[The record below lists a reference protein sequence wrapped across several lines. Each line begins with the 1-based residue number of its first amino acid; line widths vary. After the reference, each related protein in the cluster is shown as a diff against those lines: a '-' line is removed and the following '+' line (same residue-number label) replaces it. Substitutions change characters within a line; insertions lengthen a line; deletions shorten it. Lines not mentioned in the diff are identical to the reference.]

1 MDFIISRKGSDM
13 ISYEGFLYRKDK
25 TKLNTINWRCA
36 KTGCKGR
43 LTTSLQYREQQQPLV
58 SSGVHTHPPN
68 PLEVAARRVE
78 NSVKTAAVRTRNPPR
93 RIVQDALTEVNE
105 EVAAAVGSS
114 TNLRQTIRR
123 KRKATDNNPPAP
135 VNVGELFIPDML
147 RQTTDQRGFL
157 LYDSGS
163 GDVHRMLIF
172 STDQFLQTLHDSE
185 HWMCDGT
192 FKVSPS
198 LFYQVYT
205 VHAMIRNNVL
215 PCIFVLLP
223 NKQQVTYSQMWTE
236 IKSLKPG
243 LAPRSVQIDF
253 ELASKAALIEAFPQT
268 HIYGCYFHLGQSLW
282 RKIQENGLQ
291 RLNVQDDN
299 IRMALKMLLAL
310 AFLPVD
316 EVSDAFDE
324 LVADYPAE
332 VMPLVNYFEDN
343 YVGRRNRRGDRRQP
357 LFPVHMW
364 SVKARQDAG
373 LPRTNNQ
380 LESWHNAFQGSTETH
395 HPSIFRFIE
404 ALRREEALQRANRTQ
419 LLQGRD
425 LTQRMKRYVTMNTR
439 ITVVQQNRGQY
450 DLRQFLRALAHNLEI
465 NMA

>member
-1 MDFIISRKGSDM
+1 M

-25 TKLNTINWRCA
+25 IQLNTINWRCA

-43 LTTSLQYREQQQPLV
+43 LTTSLQFRQQQQTPV
-58 SSGVHTHPPN
+58 ISGVHMHPPN
-68 PLEVAARRVE
+68 PAEVAVRRVE
-78 NSVKTAAVRTRNPPR
+78 NTLKTAAVTTRDPPR
-93 RIVQDALTEVNE
+93 RIVQDAIVDVNE
-105 EVAAAVGSS
+105 EVAAAVSSS
-114 TNLRQTIRR
+114 TNLRQVIRR
-123 KRKATDNNPPAP
+123 RRRATDNNPRAPAT
-135 VNVGELFIPDML
+135 VGELLIPDQL
-147 RQTTDQRGFL
+147 RLTTDQRRFL
-157 LYDSGS
+157 LYDSGR
-163 GDVHRMLIF
+163 GDVIRMLIF
-172 STDQFLQTLHDSE
+172 STDQFLQTMQDAE

-192 FKVSPS
+192 FKVSPN

-205 VHAMIRNNVL
+205 VHALIRNNVI
-215 PCIFVLLP
+215 PCVFVLLP
-223 NKQQVTYSQMWTE
+223 NKQKDTYSRMWSE

-268 HIYGCYFHLGQSLW
+268 HIYGCYFHFGQSLW

-291 RLNVQDDN
+291 QLYVQEENV
-299 IRMALKMLLAL
+299 RMALKMLLAL

-324 LVADYPAE
+324 LVADYPPE
-332 VMPLVNYFEDN
+332 LMPFVNYFEDN
-343 YVGRRNRRGDRRQP
+343 YVGRRNRRGDRRHP
-357 LFPVHMW
+357 LFPIHMW

-380 LESWHNAFQGSTETH
+380 LESWHKAFQGSAEIH

-404 ALRREEALQRANRTQ
+404 ALRREEALQRTNLTQ

-425 LTQRMKRYVTMNTR
+425 LTQRMKKYVTMNTR
-439 ITVVQQNRGQY
+439 ITAVQQNRDQY
-450 DLRQFLRALAHNLEI
+450 DLVQYLRALAHSLEI
-465 NMA
+465 NVT

>member
-1 MDFIISRKGSDM
+1 
-13 ISYEGFLYRKDK
+13 
-25 TKLNTINWRCA
+25 
-36 KTGCKGR
+36 
-43 LTTSLQYREQQQPLV
+43 
-58 SSGVHTHPPN
+58 
-68 PLEVAARRVE
+68 
-78 NSVKTAAVRTRNPPR
+78 
-93 RIVQDALTEVNE
+93 
-105 EVAAAVGSS
+105 
-114 TNLRQTIRR
+114 
-123 KRKATDNNPPAP
+123 
-135 VNVGELFIPDML
+135 
-147 RQTTDQRGFL
+147 
-157 LYDSGS
+157 
-163 GDVHRMLIF
+163 
-172 STDQFLQTLHDSE
+172 
-185 HWMCDGT
+185 
-192 FKVSPS
+192 
-198 LFYQVYT
+198 
-205 VHAMIRNNVL
+205 
-215 PCIFVLLP
+215 
-223 NKQQVTYSQMWTE
+223 MWTE
-236 IKSLKPG
+236 IKSLKLG

-291 RLNVQDDN
+291 RLYVQDDN

-332 VMPLVNYFEDN
+332 VIPLVNYFEDN

-364 SVKARQDAG
+364 SVRARQDAG

-404 ALRREEALQRANRTQ
+404 ALRREVALQRANRTQ

-450 DLRQFLRALAHNLEI
+450 DLRQFLRALARNLEI
-465 NMA
+465 NVA

>member
-1 MDFIISRKGSDM
+1 MRS
-13 ISYEGFLYRKDK
+13 
-25 TKLNTINWRCA
+25 
-36 KTGCKGR
+36 
-43 LTTSLQYREQQQPLV
+43 
-58 SSGVHTHPPN
+58 
-68 PLEVAARRVE
+68 
-78 NSVKTAAVRTRNPPR
+78 
-93 RIVQDALTEVNE
+93 
-105 EVAAAVGSS
+105 
-114 TNLRQTIRR
+114 
-123 KRKATDNNPPAP
+123 PPA
-135 VNVGELFIPDML
+135 LFIPDNL
-147 RQTTDQRGFL
+147 RQTTDQRSFL
-157 LYDSGS
+157 LHDSGR

-205 VHAMIRNNVL
+205 VHALIRNNVL

-253 ELASKAALIEAFPQT
+253 ELASKAALIEAFSQT
-268 HIYGCYFHLGQSLW
+268 HILRLLLSPGTIALEKRFKKRTATLYL
-282 RKIQENGLQ
+282 KDEN
-291 RLNVQDDN
+291 V
-299 IRMALKMLLAL
+299 RMALKMLLSL
-310 AFLPVD
+310 AFLSVD

-380 LESWHNAFQGSTETH
+380 LESWHIAFQGSTETH
-395 HPSIFRFIE
+395 HPTIFRFIE
-404 ALRREEALQRANRTQ
+404 ALRREEALQRTNRTQ

-425 LTQRMKRYVTMNTR
+425 LTQRMKKIRDNERTNHCCAAKSRSV
-439 ITVVQQNRGQY
+439 
-450 DLRQFLRALAHNLEI
+450 
-465 NMA
+465 